1 MKRILS
7 LALSILL
14 CCLAVAVLPAATVAA
29 ETENTVPGTLTG
41 EVSRE
46 TQELKLADGTGTG
59 VNWTQI
65 LLDGY
70 YGSKVVNVAEFSLS
84 NTHLSLEVIN
94 SGKYLVSTEKTA
106 VAAETYTKTHEG
118 QTVLAAINGDLWMTK
133 VHSSD
138 TITTKTLQTTRGV
151 LIVDGEIWA
160 SQQLDAEN
168 RDATNAEKG
177 TPAGDKASFGVTSA
191 NQPLVGSPDISIYI
205 RVNGK
210 TVEADGLNRLP
221 ARDSLIVYNSRLN
234 DSNYALNDAYE
245 VELVMEDDSFRAG
258 GTVTGKVKAIYPKN
272 SETRPALT
280 DKTVVLTARGNK
292 VSLLEGNF
300 KVGDTV
306 TFETSLTDRWGNTEL
321 WQDVKEAMGGHM
333 QVLVDGKAGVA
344 NGNTAEYPTT
354 LLGYRDDG
362 SVMLCTVTSTKEKTY
377 AGLKFADAYKF
388 CRELGYN
395 SVFYLD
401 GGGSSTFVT
410 LEEGTYTLR
419 NNCSDGSPRKVI
431 NSVGVV
437 WNDTPVCE
445 KQGSLSY
452 IEIPVDLS
460 SVPPT
465 HMDGALLADV
475 VGAPNAVTLSYS
487 AEERAL
493 AVTTSTTTG
502 DPYATLSFSAL
513 APITAEEA
521 PYLVFKVKST
531 YEKAA
536 SFKLYYAAG
545 SVGGATEQCVRIFS
559 VKPGDEWQ
567 YAVVDMSKASQWSGT
582 INSIRLDVIDNA
594 TVPAGVTVYIGA
606 IVLCPSIEEAEAVEA
621 GWLPEGCI
629 TDFLAYKES
638 LRPKETE
645 TETDPVQEPAT
656 TVTESETEAPT
667 EPETTAAPQ
676 TETQS
681 ETAAPADST
690 TAPVQETTAA
700 SGGCSSVVTGVAGI
714 AVLGLLTA
722 ATVCTARRRR
732 E

>member
-1 MKRILS
+1 
-7 LALSILL
+7 
-14 CCLAVAVLPAATVAA
+14 
-29 ETENTVPGTLTG
+29 
-41 EVSRE
+41 
-46 TQELKLADGTGTG
+46 
-59 VNWTQI
+59 
-65 LLDGY
+65 
-70 YGSKVVNVAEFSLS
+70 
-84 NTHLSLEVIN
+84 
-94 SGKYLVSTEKTA
+94 
-106 VAAETYTKTHEG
+106 
-118 QTVLAAINGDLWMTK
+118 
-133 VHSSD
+133 
-138 TITTKTLQTTRGV
+138 
-151 LIVDGEIWA
+151 
-160 SQQLDAEN
+160 
-168 RDATNAEKG
+168 
-177 TPAGDKASFGVTSA
+177 
-191 NQPLVGSPDISIYI
+191 
-205 RVNGK
+205 
-210 TVEADGLNRLP
+210 
-221 ARDSLIVYNSRLN
+221 
-234 DSNYALNDAYE
+234 
-245 VELVMEDDSFRAG
+245 
-258 GTVTGKVKAIYPKN
+258 
-272 SETRPALT
+272 
-280 DKTVVLTARGNK
+280 
-292 VSLLEGNF
+292 
-300 KVGDTV
+300 
-306 TFETSLTDRWGNTEL
+306 
-321 WQDVKEAMGGHM
+321 
-333 QVLVDGKAGVA
+333 
-344 NGNTAEYPTT
+344 
-354 LLGYRDDG
+354 
-362 SVMLCTVTSTKEKTY
+362 
-377 AGLKFADAYKF
+377 
-388 CRELGYN
+388 
-395 SVFYLD
+395 
-401 GGGSSTFVT
+401 
-410 LEEGTYTLR
+410 
-419 NNCSDGSPRKVI
+419 
-431 NSVGVV
+431 
-437 WNDTPVCE
+437 
-445 KQGSLSY
+445 
-452 IEIPVDLS
+452 
-460 SVPPT
+460 
-465 HMDGALLADV
+465 MDGALLADV

-531 YEKAA
+531 YENAA